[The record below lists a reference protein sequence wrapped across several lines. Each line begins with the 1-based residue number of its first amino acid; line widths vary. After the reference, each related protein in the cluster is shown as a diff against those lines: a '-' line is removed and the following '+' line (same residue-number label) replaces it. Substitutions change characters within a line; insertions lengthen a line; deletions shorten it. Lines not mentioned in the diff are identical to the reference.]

1 MLHIL
6 KLFTRNGRARALTKD
21 SLAGIFDRMA
31 YETIGKITRLQ
42 PGFGVSAGWMKV
54 SFTDDNGKTQEKEF
68 PCGDEAFHLKL
79 GDSVRVT
86 KGAFSWSVDTDLSGP
101 LDRFK

>member
-1 MLHIL
+1 M
-6 KLFTRNGRARALTKD
+6 T
-21 SLAGIFDRMA
+21 

-54 SFTDDNGKTQEKEF
+54 SFTDDSGQTQVKEF
-68 PCGDEAFHLKL
+68 PCGDEAFYLKL
-79 GDSVRVT
+79 GDSVLVK
-86 KGAFSWSVDTDLSGP
+86 KGTFGWSIDTDLSGP